1 MAFFDLLE
9 CDFEWGGR
17 FGKSKGLDCL
27 GLAIEVRRRILPLA
41 NQLPDFA
48 DIYTMYDRDTIPHD
62 EIYVQM
68 LASPRA
74 DAVDIPTIGCL
85 AVIEGERGA
94 ALGTFIGNFDRI
106 QDAVILFG
114 VKERPIIV
122 PDFSLPNLI
131 GYFSVN

>member
-41 NQLPDFA
+41 DPLPEFEDVYA
-48 DIYTMYDRDTIPHD
+48 RYDRDTISSN
-62 EIYVQM
+62 EIYIQM
-68 LASPRA
+68 LASDRA
-74 DAVDIPTIGCL
+74 RSVESPSIGCL

-94 ALGTFIGNFDRI
+94 ALGTFIGNFDKTA
-106 QDAVILFG
+106 DAVILFG
-114 VKERPIIV
+114 LSEKPIIV

-131 GYFSVN
+131 GYFSVK